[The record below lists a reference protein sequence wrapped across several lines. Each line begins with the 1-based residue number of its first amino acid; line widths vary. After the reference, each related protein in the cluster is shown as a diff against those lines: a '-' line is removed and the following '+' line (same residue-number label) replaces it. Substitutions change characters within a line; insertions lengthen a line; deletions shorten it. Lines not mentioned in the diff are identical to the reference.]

1 MGILLLF
8 AAFIALVALYIL
20 AVQFPA
26 VIDQMISA
34 SDAILFYLGQ
44 AMDIV
49 WVFIPRA
56 STLAFMGICISVEV
70 VYLGYKFILWILK
83 KIPTASIS

>member
-8 AAFIALVALYIL
+8 VAFIALVALYIL
-20 AVQFPA
+20 AVQFPS
-26 VIDQMISA
+26 VIDQMVSA
-34 SDAILFYLGQ
+34 SQAILFYIGQ

-49 WVFIPRA
+49 WVFIPRT
-56 STLAFMGICISVEV
+56 STLAFMGICIAVEV